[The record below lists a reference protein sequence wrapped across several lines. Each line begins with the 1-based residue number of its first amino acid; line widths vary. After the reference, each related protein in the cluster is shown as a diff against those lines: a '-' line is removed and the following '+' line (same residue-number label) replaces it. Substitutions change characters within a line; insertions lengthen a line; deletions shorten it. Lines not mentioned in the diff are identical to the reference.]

1 MKFDHILMNPP
12 FCRNL
17 HLKILNE
24 AICYSDDIV
33 NLSPIRWLQDPLAE
47 YKKNS
52 DWKKFEDIRKKIE
65 SLDVISREYAAEA
78 FNIRLNSDLG
88 VYHLQSDVKNNFDL
102 RDQLAIKMYKA
113 CKVHLSDVLEY
124 NKSDGWRVR
133 LSDLRPL
140 NAGTNGAV
148 GTAGYYYKFTLLH
161 PTKSWVYYNGYQN
174 NKHWSFFCGKTGCK
188 HFTDKDVLPCSIRFD
203 TEMEANNFEGYTKTK
218 TFKYALLK
226 MKMDQHTPFL
236 GLPFMPGYTHPWTD
250 EMLYEYFNLT
260 PEEIQAIKNEFKD
273 EV

>member
-1 MKFDHILMNPP
+1 MNPP
-12 FCRNL
+12 YCRNL

-52 DWKKFEDIRKKIE
+52 DWKKFENVRNHIE
-65 SLDVISREYAAEA
+65 GIEVVSRECAAEV
-78 FNIRLNSDLG
+78 FDIRLNSDLG
-88 VYHLQSDVKNNFDL
+88 IYHLQSDIKSNLDL
-102 RDQLAIKMYKA
+102 RDQLVIKIYKA
-113 CKVHLSDVLEY
+113 CKVHLSDVLDY

-140 NAGTNGAV
+140 NAGTNGTV
-148 GTAGYYYKFTLLH
+148 GTAGYYYRFTLLH

-188 HFTDKDVLPCSIRFD
+188 HFTDKDELPCSIKFD
-203 TEMEANNFEGYTKTK
+203 SEVEANNFENSTKTK
-218 TFKYALLK
+218 TFKYVLLK

-236 GLPFMPGYTHPWTD
+236 GLPFMPTYTHQWTD
-250 EMLYEYFNLT
+250 KDLYEYFNLT
-260 PEEIQAIKNEFKD
+260 PEEISIIESEIQ
-273 EV
+273 

>member
-1 MKFDHILMNPP
+1 MKFDHIIMNPP
-12 FCRNL
+12 YCRNL

-52 DWKKFEDIRKKIE
+52 DWKKFKDIRDHIE
-65 SLDVISREYAAEA
+65 SLDVISREFAAEA

-102 RDQLAIKMYKA
+102 RDQLAIKMYKV

-188 HFTDKDVLPCSIRFD
+188 HFTDKDALPCSIRFD

-236 GLPFMPGYTHPWTD
+236 GLPFMPDYTHPWTD
-250 EMLYEYFNLT
+250 KDLYEYFNLT
-260 PEEIQAIKNEFKD
+260 TEEIATIESEVNE
-273 EV
+273 V